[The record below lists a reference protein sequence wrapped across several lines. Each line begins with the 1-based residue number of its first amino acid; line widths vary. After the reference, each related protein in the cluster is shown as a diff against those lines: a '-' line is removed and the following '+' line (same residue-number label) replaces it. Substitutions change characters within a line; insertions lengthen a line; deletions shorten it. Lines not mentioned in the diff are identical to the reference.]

1 MSDDCARIS
10 RGPSRAP
17 ERYDVPLSNGTPS
30 IATSTP
36 VRSVWCGS
44 RMNVAGCANRGLFP
58 NRAA

>member
-1 MSDDCARIS
+1 MSEDCARIS

-36 VRSVWCGS
+36 VRSV
-44 RMNVAGCANRGLFP
+44 
-58 NRAA
+58 